1 MAQDIKNAARLG
13 PALRALRKQNDW
25 TLADV
30 SSRTGLPIS
39 TLSKVENDKLSLS
52 YDKLVRLSE
61 GLQVDIAQLFSP
73 GLTPSGET
81 ADAPRPFGRRS
92 VQRAG
97 EGNFIETKNYT
108 HFYPASE
115 LLQKK
120 LVPII
125 AELHARTLDEFGELV
140 RHSGEEYAIVLE
152 GACELHTELYAPL
165 RLERG
170 DSVYFDS
177 AMGHAY
183 LLTSSDRCLLLSVCS
198 SPEAQIREKFSP
210 VEKSAAAPAPP
221 KVTRA
226 ARPASPAKKRA
237 RN

>member
-1 MAQDIKNAARLG
+1 MAQDIKTAARLG

-73 GLTPSGET
+73 GLNAPEVSDG
-81 ADAPRPFGRRS
+81 PRPFGRRS
-92 VQRAG
+92 VQRSG

-108 HFYPASE
+108 HFYPAAE

-125 AELHARTLDEFGELV
+125 AELHVRSLEEFGELIK
-140 RHSGEEYAIVLE
+140 HTGEEYAIVLD

-165 RLERG
+165 HLERG

-183 LLTSSDRCLLLSVCS
+183 VLAPGADHCTILSVCT

-210 VEKSAAAPAPP
+210 VEQPAAP

-226 ARPASPAKKRA
+226 SKPAAPKKRA
-237 RN
+237 RA